1 MRTMQNSI
9 DRPQRHSALVAR
21 ELARLDIDIATLSD
35 VRCAE
40 QGSLAQ
46 DGADYTLFCSR
57 RNKDKR
63 PLSGVSF
70 MIKTSSARKLQN
82 LPVDYSDRLMSFRLP
97 IQDKKFAT
105 VLCVYAPTLQTEIG
119 VKEDF

>member
-1 MRTMQNSI
+1 MQNSI

-63 PLSGVSF
+63 GLSGVSF